1 MISNDW
7 KQVKV
12 MDFGIAKELKDTLTR
27 LTGMLDTSGTF
38 AYMAPEQHL
47 GKFYKSSD
55 IYSLGITFYEMICGE
70 LPFKGPD
77 FLSQKRELAYKL
89 PSEIIK
95 DLPKEVESIISKCLD
110 IDLEKRYK
118 SADNLLADLEK
129 LKI

>member
-1 MISNDW
+1 
-7 KQVKV
+7 
-12 MDFGIAKELKDTLTR
+12 
-27 LTGMLDTSGTF
+27 
-38 AYMAPEQHL
+38 
-47 GKFYKSSD
+47 
-55 IYSLGITFYEMICGE
+55 MICGE